1 VNILRRTFFIYP
13 EIQKPLLVQ
22 ITIGLCV
29 ISTIQMLGVYLAMK
43 WMAAQ
48 VAADI
53 SIVVDYRVLGS
64 WKLFLYMAIILPMI
78 VNLGIGLFIV
88 LYISNKFAGPLF
100 RLERELDRYINNET
114 DTLTVKFRANDY
126 LHSLA
131 TKINALEHKRSVESK

>member
-1 VNILRRTFFIYP
+1 MNILRRTFFIYP

-29 ISTIQMLGVYLAMK
+29 ISCIQMFGIFLAMK

-64 WKLFLYMAIILPMI
+64 WKIFLYLAIILPMI

-100 RLERELDRYINNET
+100 RLERELDRYINKET
-114 DTLTVKFRANDY
+114 DQLSVKFRSNDY

-131 TKINALEHKRSVESK
+131 TKINALNKNQSN